1 MFCFQRIS
9 CGRTLARGYSEYHQ
23 SERYVPLIYQAGRR
37 VNNTYDKRLIALSI
51 EWYTRL
57 GLLILGKELKRQIAK
72 NKGIFKIIYECII
85 GLDLDLLQF

>member
-1 MFCFQRIS
+1 MFYSQRIS

-72 NKGIFKIIYECII
+72 KQGYIQNH
-85 GLDLDLLQF
+85 L